1 MIIKLMIVTLSKERK
16 GDDFL
21 FDTGSIQWDKEVDV
35 IVLGSGGAALTA
47 AVAAAENGANVLVL
61 EKTHQIGGTTAY
73 SGGVPWIP
81 LNHYMKEA
89 GFEDN
94 REDAITFI
102 KRLSLGRADDHMI
115 ETFVDKG
122 HEIIKFLHDNTP
134 VKFTTP
140 LSYPEYYKR
149 MDEALKNGTRSL
161 DPAPFDLNEI
171 GEWGALLRQNPIFP
185 PLTLEEGGAVGG
197 IDFQLVAERMQKNIV
212 TMGRS
217 LVASLF
223 KACLD
228 RGVETLIETAG
239 KDLVI
244 NNDGQVIGVVAE
256 TKDGEILHFAASKG
270 VILASGGFEW
280 NKQLIK
286 AFLKAEITHP
296 VTPPGNEGDA
306 LMMAMKAGAALANMS
321 EAWWYPAM
329 VDPTFEY
336 EDHVMAQ
343 LGSGRN
349 GPNSIIVNKYG
360 RRFVH
365 EGTTYNDMP
374 RSFFNFDP
382 VKMEFPNEAPVW
394 LIFDQQ
400 LKDSQLII
408 TMMPGDP
415 APEWVDQADS
425 IRALAEKIGVDPD
438 GLEDEIRKWNE
449 YCEQGEDPDFH
460 RGTIQF
466 EALTT
471 GGGSPENNLGKIE
484 KGPFYALPIYLGALG
499 TNGGPKIN
507 ENGQVVDFK
516 GEPIKGLY
524 AAGNASANPLGPIYP
539 SAGGTIGPAMVFG
552 FLAGQHAANLAE
564 QPAVNY

>member
-1 MIIKLMIVTLSKERK
+1 MSS
-16 GDDFL
+16 
-21 FDTGSIQWDKEVDV
+21 SIPTHWDKEVDV
-35 IVLGSGGAALTA
+35 IVLGTGGAALTA
-47 AVAAAENGANVLVL
+47 AVAASENGANVLVL
-61 EKTHQIGGTTAY
+61 EKTHQIGGTTAF

-94 REDAITFI
+94 REDAINYI
-102 KRLSLGRADDHMI
+102 KRLALGRADDHMI

-122 HEIIKFLHDNTP
+122 HEVIRFLHDHTP
-134 VKFTTP
+134 VKFVMP
-140 LSYPEYYKR
+140 KSYPEYYAR
-149 MDEALKNGTRSL
+149 MDEALKHGTRSL
-161 DPAPFDLNEI
+161 DPAPYDLNEI
-171 GEWGALLRQNPIFP
+171 GEWGPLVRQNPLFP

-197 IDFQLVAERMQKNIV
+197 IDFQVVAERMQNNIV

-217 LVASLF
+217 LIASLF

-239 KDLVI
+239 KELII
-244 NNDGQVIGVVAE
+244 NEDGQVVGLIAE
-256 TKDGEILHFAASKG
+256 TKVGEVLRIAARKG
-270 VILASGGFEW
+270 VVLASGGFEW
-280 NKQLIK
+280 NKQLVR
-286 AFLKAEITHP
+286 AFLKAEFTHP

-306 LMMAMKAGAALANMS
+306 LMMAMKAGAALENMS

-336 EDHVMAQ
+336 EDNVMAQ
-343 LGSGRN
+343 LGSGRM
-349 GPNSIIVNKYG
+349 GPNSIVVNKYG

-374 RSFFNFDP
+374 RSFFNYDP
-382 VKMEFPNEAPVW
+382 VKIEFPNEAPVW
-394 LIFDQQ
+394 MIFDQQ
-400 LKDSQLII
+400 LKDSQLIV
-408 TMMPGDP
+408 TMTPGDP

-425 IRALAEKIGVDPD
+425 IRELAEKIGVDPD
-438 GLEDEIRKWNE
+438 GLEDEVRKWNE
-449 YCEQGEDPDFH
+449 YCEQGVDPDFH

-466 EALTT
+466 EALTN
-471 GGGSPENNLGKIE
+471 GGGSPANNLGKIE
-484 KGPFYALPIYLGALG
+484 KCPFYALPIYLGALG

-507 ENGQVVDFK
+507 ENGQVVNFR

-524 AAGNASANPLGPIYP
+524 AAGNASGNPLGPIYP

-552 FLAGQHAANLAE
+552 FLAGQHAANS
-564 QPAVNY
+564 

>member
-1 MIIKLMIVTLSKERK
+1 MGNSQSIK
-16 GDDFL
+16 
-21 FDTGSIQWDKEVDV
+21 WDKEVDV
-35 IVLGSGGAALTA
+35 IILGTGGAALSA
-47 AVAAAENGANVLVL
+47 AVAASENGANVLVL

-81 LNHYMKEA
+81 MNHYMEEA
-89 GFEDN
+89 GFKDN
-94 REDAITFI
+94 REDAIAFI
-102 KRLSLGRADDHMI
+102 KRLALGRADDQMI

-122 HEIIKFLHDNTP
+122 HEIFQFLHDH
-134 VKFTTP
+134 TP
-140 LSYPEYYKR
+140 LKFMTPKTYPEYYAH
-149 MDEALKNGTRSL
+149 MDEALKHGTRSL
-161 DPAPFDLNEI
+161 DPSPFNLNDI
-171 GEWGALLRQNPIFP
+171 GEWGDLVRQNPLFP

-197 IDFQLVAERMQKNIV
+197 IDFQVVAERMQQNIV

-217 LVASLF
+217 LIASLF

-228 RGVETLIETAG
+228 RGVETLIHTAG
-239 KDLVI
+239 KELVM
-244 NNDGQVIGVVAE
+244 NEEGKVIGIIAE
-256 TKDGEILHFAASKG
+256 TKDGETLRLAAKNG

-280 NKQLIK
+280 NKQLVK
-286 AFLKAEITHP
+286 TFLKAEFTHP
-296 VTPPGNEGDA
+296 VSPPGNEGDA
-306 LMMAMKAGAALANMS
+306 LMMAMKAGAALDNMS

-343 LGSGRN
+343 LGSGRQ
-349 GPNSIIVNKYG
+349 GPNSIVVNKYG

-374 RSFFNFDP
+374 RAFFDFDP
-382 VKMEFPNEAPVW
+382 VTIDFPNKAPVW
-394 LIFDQQ
+394 MIFDQQ

-415 APEWVDQADS
+415 APEWVDQADN
-425 IRALAEKIGVDPD
+425 IRELAEKIGIDAD
-438 GLEDEIRKWNE
+438 GLEDEIQKWNN
-449 YCEQGEDPDFH
+449 YCEQGVDPDYH

-466 EALTT
+466 EALTS

-507 ENGQVVDFK
+507 KNGQVLDFN
-516 GEPIKGLY
+516 GSPITGLY
-524 AAGNASANPLGPIYP
+524 AAGNAAGSPLGPIYP

-552 FLAGQHAANLAE
+552 FLAGQHATKN
-564 QPAVNY
+564 